1 MMDYVGGD
9 YFVYFFKNV
18 GDLTELVIF
27 VSFYMIREYD
37 GREFMVSVSF
47 PVICGKKQIYV
58 IEVDGNISF
67 QYVLG
72 FGKRS
77 EVDNLRVYSVLKS
90 RPNGLLGKDVIRK
103 DK

>member
-1 MMDYVGGD
+1 MIGIRYCIGG
-9 YFVYFFKNV
+9 KNFPV
-18 GDLTELVIF
+18 
-27 VSFYMIREYD
+27 VSFYMIREYN

-47 PVICGKKQIYV
+47 RVICGKKRIYM